1 MFKVKTKVM
10 VGLLAALLLLPA
22 AAFAGEPFVTTDW
35 LQGNLSKVTV
45 VDVRKVE
52 EYNEGHIPGAINVFY
67 GVWGIKKGVLLNE
80 LPSDDDLR
88 DILSAAGIEPATAVV
103 VVSKNETM
111 PLRTDATRVAWTL
124 RYAGVENVAVL
135 SGGIEKWV
143 AEKKAVSKD
152 AVKPKAKGYKGKF
165 NKQFFASKADVMGA
179 LGKAVLADVR
189 PPEFFKGEKKLDF
202 VAKTGRIKGAVNLPP
217 GALFNAG
224 RHLQEQGGNRGHRQ
238 ARRGGRSQQGD
249 HRLLRHRQGLH
260 NLVAGP
266 RRPAG
271 LQEREGLRRLLHGMA
286 GGPRSTRGAVKPNDS
301 VLN

>member
-1 MFKVKTKVM
+1 MFKVKTKV
-10 VGLLAALLLLPA
+10 VVVLLAALLLLPA
-22 AAFAGEPFVTTDW
+22 AAFAGEPFVTTEW

-80 LPSDDDLR
+80 LPSDDDMR

-143 AEKKAVSKD
+143 AEKKALSKD

-217 GALFNAG
+217 GALFNPDGTYKSKAEAEAIAKPVVG
-224 RHLQEQGGNRGHRQ
+224 ADLNKPIIVYCDTGKVCTTWWLALH
-238 ARRGGRSQQGD
+238 D
-249 HRLLRHRQGLH
+249 LLGYKD
-260 NLVAGP
+260 VKVYDGSSMEWMAD
-266 RRPAG
+266 PAAPV
-271 LQEREGLRRLLHGMA
+271 E
-286 GGPRSTRGAVKPNDS
+286 P
-301 VLN
+301 

>member
-22 AAFAGEPFVTTDW
+22 AAFAGEPFVTTEW

-103 VVSKNETM
+103 VISKNETM

-143 AEKKAVSKD
+143 AE
-152 AVKPKAKGYKGKF
+152 
-165 NKQFFASKADVMGA
+165 
-179 LGKAVLADVR
+179 
-189 PPEFFKGEKKLDF
+189 
-202 VAKTGRIKGAVNLPP
+202 
-217 GALFNAG
+217 
-224 RHLQEQGGNRGHRQ
+224 
-238 ARRGGRSQQGD
+238 
-249 HRLLRHRQGLH
+249 
-260 NLVAGP
+260 
-266 RRPAG
+266 
-271 LQEREGLRRLLHGMA
+271 
-286 GGPRSTRGAVKPNDS
+286 
-301 VLN
+301 